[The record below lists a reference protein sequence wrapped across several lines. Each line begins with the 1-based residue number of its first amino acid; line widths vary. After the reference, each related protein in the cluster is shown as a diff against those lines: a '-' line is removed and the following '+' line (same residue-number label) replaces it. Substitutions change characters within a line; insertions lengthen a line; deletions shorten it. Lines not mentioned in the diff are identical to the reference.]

1 MANCLW
7 RMDGRL
13 CARHRSQTQGEEQMT
28 LFLQGIAFG
37 IAFYMMIDFIDWFDE
52 DQA

>member
-1 MANCLW
+1 MI
-7 RMDGRL
+7 
-13 CARHRSQTQGEEQMT
+13 

-37 IAFYMMIDFIDWFDE
+37 ISVYMVFDFIDWFDE

>member
-1 MANCLW
+1 MI
-7 RMDGRL
+7 
-13 CARHRSQTQGEEQMT
+13 

-37 IAFYMMIDFIDWFDE
+37 IAVYMVFDFIAWFNE

>member
-1 MANCLW
+1 MHVWLRYTGW
-7 RMDGRL
+7 LDK
-13 CARHRSQTQGEEQMT
+13 GEKHMT

>member
-1 MANCLW
+1 MTE
-7 RMDGRL
+7 G
-13 CARHRSQTQGEEQMT
+13 ARI
-28 LFLQGIAFG
+28 FIQGIAFG

>member
-1 MANCLW
+1 
-7 RMDGRL
+7 
-13 CARHRSQTQGEEQMT
+13 MT

-37 IAFYMMIDFIDWFDE
+37 IAVYMLFDFIDWFDE

>member
-1 MANCLW
+1 
-7 RMDGRL
+7 
-13 CARHRSQTQGEEQMT
+13 MT

-37 IAFYMMIDFIDWFDE
+37 FAVYMVFDFINWFDE

>member
-1 MANCLW
+1 
-7 RMDGRL
+7 
-13 CARHRSQTQGEEQMT
+13 MT

-37 IAFYMMIDFIDWFDE
+37 FALYMVFDFIAWFDE

>member
-1 MANCLW
+1 
-7 RMDGRL
+7 
-13 CARHRSQTQGEEQMT
+13 MT

-37 IAFYMMIDFIDWFDE
+37 IAFYMTIDFINWFNE

>member
-1 MANCLW
+1 
-7 RMDGRL
+7 
-13 CARHRSQTQGEEQMT
+13 MT

-37 IAFYMMIDFIDWFDE
+37 IAVYMVFDFINWFDE

>member
-1 MANCLW
+1 MI
-7 RMDGRL
+7 
-13 CARHRSQTQGEEQMT
+13 

-37 IAFYMMIDFIDWFDE
+37 IAVYMVFDFIDWFDE